1 MKYRLPLLFGLLLF
15 LIAPARAQ
23 ILHDL
28 TDRTVTLSA
37 PQTTRTGKRAEVTLS
52 APAIRDAF
60 NGVVV
65 QGFSTDPDVKG
76 WIRFGADGVW
86 GEWLPLR
93 VVHSA
98 TGGDFVAG
106 YRGSVFRENQR
117 FELRF
122 EVSPDAEFVIRGAGV
137 FDNRED
143 DDARAREGGGL
154 VPLPGK
160 KTGEIIP
167 PPLITRAEWGA
178 APFIRG
184 NPVPLANP
192 DYRYMTFH
200 HAAGFSATT
209 KEEGLRQVKAIQ
221 DLHQNVRGWSDIGYH
236 FAIDRGGRLYQ
247 GRPFLDGST
256 SLEEVP
262 VLALGAHVGGFNTG
276 NIGVVILGCYHP
288 PEGSFCNEVITPEA
302 LNTYITLFA
311 FLSERYGVAPELIRG
326 HRDFSSTACP
336 GDNNYPLLPGIRA
349 DVAKLLLTGNAPV
362 GEAALA
368 AEADEDGVVRLQWE
382 FVADFGI
389 VSYRIERTFEGVTT
403 VVYEGEGA
411 LPATFVD
418 AGISEPGVVLYELYA
433 QSNTGRDQLLTAVE
447 VIVGVPE
454 QYTLADAFP
463 NPFNGQTTL
472 RFFLER
478 DGIATLRVYDAAGRE
493 VRTLVDGFR
502 KGGQWYT
509 ERFDASDLPGG
520 VYFYRLRVEGFA
532 KTDFDKTGT
541 LVLVR

>member
-1 MKYRLPLLFGLLLF
+1 MKFRLPLLFGLFLL

-28 TDRTVTLSA
+28 TDRTVALSA
-37 PQTTRTGKRAEVTLS
+37 PQTTRTGKRAEISLT
-52 APAIRDAF
+52 APTVDEAF

-65 QGFSTDPDVKG
+65 QGFSSDPDFKG
-76 WIRFGADGVW
+76 WIRFEADGAW
-86 GEWLPLR
+86 GEWLPLH
-93 VVHSA
+93 VVRSA

-106 YRGSVFRENQR
+106 YRGDVFRERRR

-122 EVSPDAEFVIRGAGV
+122 DVVAEASFSITGAGV
-137 FDNRED
+137 FDNRKD
-143 DDARAREGGGL
+143 DDYRAREGGGI

-192 DYRYMTFH
+192 DYKYMTFH

-209 KEEGLRQVKAIQ
+209 KEEGIRQVKAIQ
-221 DLHQNVRGWSDIGYH
+221 DLHQNVRGWSDIGYQ

-288 PEGSFCNEVITPEA
+288 PEGSYCNEVITPEA
-302 LNTYITLFA
+302 LDTYITLFA
-311 FLSERYGVAPELIRG
+311 FLSERYGVPPELIRG
-326 HRDFSSTACP
+326 HRDFKNTACP
-336 GDNNYPLLPGIRA
+336 GDNNYPLLPGLRA
-349 DVAKLLLTGNAPV
+349 DVAKLILTGNQPL
-362 GEAALA
+362 GEATLA
-368 AEADEDGVVRLQWE
+368 AATDADGVVTLEWA
-382 FVADFGI
+382 FLADFGI

-403 VVYEGEGA
+403 VVYEGEDA
-411 LPATFVD
+411 VPARFVD
-418 AGISEPGVVLYELYA
+418 AGVSKPGVVLYELYA
-433 QSNTGRDQLLTAVE
+433 RSATGREQLLTAVE
-447 VIVGVPE
+447 VVVGVPE
-454 QYTLADAFP
+454 RYTLADAFP
-463 NPFNGQTTL
+463 NPFNGQTTI
-472 RFFLER
+472 RYFLER
-478 DGIATLRVYDAAGRE
+478 DGVATLRVFDVTGRE
-493 VRTLVDGFR
+493 VQTLVDTFQ
-502 KGGQWYT
+502 KGGQWYAA
-509 ERFDASDLPGG
+509 RFDASGLPGG

-532 KTDFDKTGT
+532 TTDFDKTGT
-541 LVLVR
+541 LVLVK